1 MNRAVASKPARSGAD
16 RRKLILYVTMAIV
29 VIAAVIGVA
38 LGSRVPKAAS
48 DVAMNAKLKVGDTAP
63 PFAVSTNAGPFDLAG
78 VTAPVLLEVFATWC
92 PHCQRETVVLNQL
105 AAKYAGKV
113 AIVAVSGSPYGI
125 DGSTPESQADVMTF
139 GQRFNVRYPIAFDG
153 ELKVGQEYLQGG
165 FPTLVLIDKNKKIA
179 WIKDGEIPE
188 ADISKAVNSVL

>member
-1 MNRAVASKPARSGAD
+1 MNRAAASKSARSGAD
-16 RRKLILYVTMAIV
+16 RRKLILYVTIAIV

-63 PFAVSTNAGPFDLAG
+63 QFAVSTNAGPFDLAG
-78 VTAPVLLEVFATWC
+78 VSAPVLLEVFATWC

-105 AAKYAGKV
+105 AAQYAGKV
-113 AIVAVSGSPYGI
+113 AIVAVSGSPYGF

-153 ELKVGQEYLQGG
+153 ELKVGQQYLQGG

-188 ADISKAVNSVL
+188 ADIVKAVNAVL